1 MPIDFHSDSNR
12 YSYAGRTASL
22 EWRRVHSIPTLSVF
36 LPNVLYAIPVFGRC
50 TFVEPFKLFREV

>member
-1 MPIDFHSDSNR
+1 MQEEQLLLSGEGYTPFQ
-12 YSYAGRTASL
+12 A
-22 EWRRVHSIPTLSVF
+22 LSVF